1 MNFNKC
7 TIVSNYNNF
16 TFHMVAHFEVGTQ
29 GIPWVRSELLQ
40 AESDA
45 LLLFVEVENNNVDFL
60 VELNNFVW
68 VVDASPRKVGNV
80 NESINT
86 AEVNEYAVRSDVLD
100 NTFED
105 LTLFEV
111 RDDFLALC
119 FELCFDECFV

>member
-1 MNFNKC
+1 
-7 TIVSNYNNF
+7 
-16 TFHMVAHFEVGTQ
+16 MVAYLEVR
-29 GIPWVRSELLQ
+29 IESVPWVWSELLQ

-45 LLLFVEVENNNVDFL
+45 LLLFVEVENNDVDFL

-119 FELCFDECFV
+119 FELCFD